1 MYEETDLSDL
11 FKVPQMSGKFK
22 TRPFCFLNQA
32 FTELLHS
39 SQDCLK
45 HQQDIEIIKYYVCVN
60 NFWEI
65 SDESESES
73 AQHFVTPCTIQFME
87 FSRTEY

>member
-22 TRPFCFLNQA
+22 SRNFCFLIQA

-39 SQDCLK
+39 AQDCLK
-45 HQQDIEIIKYYVCVN
+45 HQQDTEIIEYYVCVN

-65 SDESESES
+65 SDESESKS
-73 AQHFVTPCTIQFME
+73 VQLFVTPCTVQFME
-87 FSRTEY
+87 FSRPEY